1 MEIEAT
7 PSSLR
12 ICLVQMD
19 LAWENP
25 QLNWSKASNLLRDE
39 VGKHDLIILPE
50 MFTTGFSMKPAPL
63 AESAEDGDTLAWMQ
77 FHAAK
82 LGAIVVGSLIVEED
96 GKYYNRL
103 MVVGQEGLVLKYDKR
118 HLFRMSGE
126 NEVYAAGDELP
137 VFSLNGWRICPMI
150 CYDLRFPVWSRNN
163 ASLKKKNTQPEYEY
177 DVLIYVANWPKVR
190 SYPWK
195 QLLIARAIENQCY
208 VIGVN
213 RVGKD
218 GKGNEH
224 SGDSMVIDPKGKV
237 IGKLKPG
244 STGIIHAEIN
254 KVTLEEF
261 RKNFPAAMDADSFNI
276 RI

>member
-50 MFTTGFSMKPAPL
+50 MFTTGFSMKPALL

-150 CYDLRFPVWSRNN
+150 CYDLRFPVWSRNGMN
-163 ASLKKKNTQPEYEY
+163 PEGRMWY
-177 DVLIYVANWPKVR
+177 DLLLYVANWPERRVAH
-190 SYPWK
+190 WK
-195 QLLIARAIENQCY
+195 ALLQARAIENQ
-208 VIGVN
+208 VWVAGVN
-213 RVGKD
+213 RVGTD
-218 GKGNEH
+218 GNDIVY
-224 SGDSMVIDPKGKV
+224 SGDSMIVDALGTIAAHEVGKEV
-237 IGKLKPG
+237 LL
-244 STGIIHAEIN
+244 TATLDWNALAEYRE
-254 KVTLEEF
+254 K
-261 RKNFPAAMDADSFNI
+261 FPAWADADRFELFA
-276 RI
+276 